1 MHWQNILLVPSK
13 LIVQL
18 YLNLISTFVFAC
30 DLSWTPMTKKKKKI
44 ILIDVTYVYILVRV
58 MVYSQQIAP
67 SYQVLLVLYH
77 GGQFYW
83 CK

>member
-1 MHWQNILLVPSK
+1 M
-13 LIVQL
+13 
-18 YLNLISTFVFAC
+18 
-30 DLSWTPMTKKKKKI
+30 
-44 ILIDVTYVYILVRV
+44 YIFLVRV

-83 CK
+83 RKQSLLFIGLL